1 MSSAKPKSANQP
13 LHRILREVYRHYYE
27 FESFFISTGKHIIDR
42 GDIAISFY
50 DLRDGIK
57 PQSKGGPLSERKRQA
72 VMLNVVR
79 DMKQRDVADIMHI
92 TTVSVGQ
99 YVEQAM
105 LQLAELYF
113 SDEERELYSKQSER
127 NGTRIECTAA
137 DTD

>member
-57 PQSKGGPLSERKRQA
+57 SQAYGGPLSERKRQA

-79 DMKQRDVADIMHI
+79 DMKQRDVADIMNI

-113 SDEERELYSKQSER
+113 SDEERESYDATRAKAAEGEEC
-127 NGTRIECTAA
+127 GTKK
-137 DTD
+137 